1 MTFKDDNEI
10 SKLSD
15 ELDSLYW
22 QIVKMENEFKIIE
35 YNGSIEEYNEAI
47 EKINAV
53 VDEYCEKT
61 KKIQKMKKMQKI
73 TNLSQSMRQR
83 NLDFDKQVAAKEEAL
98 EIIDYID
105 RYLDFAYDTAEYE
118 RIKKQIL
125 DFELR
130 EYLDVAP
137 SEEVMNEM

>member
-15 ELDSLYW
+15 KLDSLYW
-22 QIVKMENEFKIIE
+22 QIVKMESEFKIIE
-35 YNGSIEEYNEAI
+35 YNGSIEEYNEGI

-61 KKIQKMKKMQKI
+61 KKMQKMKKMQKLK
-73 TNLSQSMRQR
+73 NLSQSMRQR
-83 NLDFDKQVAAKEEAL
+83 NLDFDKKVAAKEEAL
-98 EIIDYID
+98 KLIAEIDK
-105 RYLDFAYDTAEYE
+105 YLDFADDTAEYE
-118 RIKKQIL
+118 HVKRQVL
-125 DFELR
+125 DFEPS
-130 EYLDVAP
+130 EYLDVTP

>member
-10 SKLSD
+10 SKLDD

-22 QIVKMENEFKIIE
+22 KINKMESEFKIIE
-35 YNGSIEEYNEAI
+35 YNGSIEEYNEAFK
-47 EKINAV
+47 KINAA

-61 KKIQKMKKMQKI
+61 KKLQKMKKLQKI
-73 TNLSQSMRQR
+73 KNLSQSMRQR

-98 EIIDYID
+98 KLIAEIDK
-105 RYLDFAYDTAEYE
+105 YLDFADDTAEYE
-118 RIKKQIL
+118 RVKRQVL
-125 DFELR
+125 DFEPS
-130 EYLDVAP
+130 EYLDVTP

>member
-22 QIVKMENEFKIIE
+22 QIVKMESEFKIIE
-35 YNGSIEEYNEAI
+35 YNGSIEEYNEGI

-61 KKIQKMKKMQKI
+61 KKMQKMQKMKKIK
-73 TNLSQSMRQR
+73 NLSQSMRQR

-98 EIIDYID
+98 KIIDEID
-105 RYLDFAYDTAEYE
+105 RYLEYADDTVEYE
-118 RIKKQIL
+118 RVKKQVL
-125 DFELR
+125 DFEPS
-130 EYLDVAP
+130 EYLDVTP
-137 SEEVMNEM
+137 SEEVMDEM

>member
-22 QIVKMENEFKIIE
+22 QIVKMESEFKIIE
-35 YNGSIEEYNEAI
+35 YNGSIEEYNEGI

-61 KKIQKMKKMQKI
+61 KKMQKMKKMQKLK
-73 TNLSQSMRQR
+73 NLSQSMRQR
-83 NLDFDKQVAAKEEAL
+83 NLDFDKKVTAKEEAL
-98 EIIDYID
+98 KLIAEIDK
-105 RYLDFAYDTAEYE
+105 YLDFADDTAEYE
-118 RIKKQIL
+118 RVKRQVL
-125 DFELR
+125 DFESS
-130 EYLDVAP
+130 EYLDVTP